1 MSFEEK
7 TWGILGSG
15 VTNVAVYIQS
25 IAKKAKIPSRGSL
38 KDLTNTKNVSWNH
51 LSMGR
56 RASASSEFL
65 DGSPVPLPMGLDL
78 SRSLAQTI
86 VRKKLKSI
94 RKFEMIK
101 QAQNNPNVLIDGKFD
116 VAFEKKAKKV
126 VNEVHK
132 QALEAW

>member
-1 MSFEEK
+1 M
-7 TWGILGSG
+7 
-15 VTNVAVYIQS
+15 TNVAVYIQS